1 VRLAAD
7 EVLTDVENPTGVLV
21 PYRLLYPEE
30 MDMLQRILL
39 GLLCL
44 LLSACGSGG
53 SGGSG
58 GSSVADSP
66 ITGFAYAYDLMIL
79 VCGQPVFA
87 NPPLVSG
94 GIPTQFEIIL
104 GQLPPGISFNS
115 NTGEFS
121 GTPTGLPETVSLT
134 IEVSNSVSQDQTVI
148 EIEIETAD
156 ICVPDYP
163 ESYMEGILG
172 VDFSVA
178 PQSSCGLYEISPSLP
193 SNVGISFD
201 SATGEISGI
210 PVQEYSEDH
219 TISVS
224 NCAGGWADTITL
236 DCGGLQS
243 RDELSAR
250 SSIRDQSGSVGCDAG
265 AQWCHRTC
273 LLVPADRA
281 G

>member
-1 VRLAAD
+1 MLH
-7 EVLTDVENPTGVLV
+7 
-21 PYRLLYPEE
+21 RLL
-30 MDMLQRILL
+30 LL
-39 GLLCL
+39 PLCI

-53 SGGSG
+53 SGGSE
-58 GSSVADSP
+58 SSPASTP
-66 ITGFAYAYDLMIL
+66 ITDFAYSYELMIL
-79 VCGQPVFA
+79 VCGQPVYA

-94 GIPTQFEIIL
+94 GIPTQFDIIL

-156 ICVPDYP
+156 ICIPDYP

-236 DCGGLQS
+236 DFH
-243 RDELSAR
+243 A
-250 SSIRDQSGSVGCDAG
+250 CDAQYPSTVQGTVGSYLEVDPGGPSCGVYSIDPPLPPPVG
-265 AQWCHRTC
+265 ALH
-273 LLVPADRA
+273 
-281 G
+281 